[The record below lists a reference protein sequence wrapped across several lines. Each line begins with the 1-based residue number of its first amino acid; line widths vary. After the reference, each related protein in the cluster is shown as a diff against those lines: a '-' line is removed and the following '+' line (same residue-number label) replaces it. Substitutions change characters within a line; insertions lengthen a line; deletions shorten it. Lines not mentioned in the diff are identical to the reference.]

1 MTTDPFDVQTDGVL
15 HFSQAH
21 SDVAAGLSGL
31 GDADGNGVETSHGPI
46 ASAVSTALAGV
57 LNGRQDSFGATSAT
71 ASTISDLL
79 QKAAQAYARGD
90 EEGAERFKAAAD
102 VLEGKESPGR
112 GGGSAAAGPAGAGS
126 GGAGADMMGQ
136 MGQVLG
142 QVGQQVGQMAQS
154 IAQPLQGLAQGLQ
167 QIPQQ
172 IMQGVQQA
180 SQAAS
185 GVGGLPEDKDEK
197 DARRL
202 ADKPK
207 DDRENDRDESE
218 PHAEA
223 GSSTP
228 SERAPVEAPAPKQ
241 RPVAT
246 HPQAD

>member
-57 LNGRQDSFGATSAT
+57 LNGRQDSFGVTSAT

-90 EEGAERFKAAAD
+90 EDGAERFKAAAD
-102 VLEGKESPGR
+102 VLEGKDSPGR
-112 GGGSAAAGPAGAGS
+112 GGSSAAAGPAGAGS
-126 GGAGADMMGQ
+126 GGAGADM

-185 GVGGLPEDKDEK
+185 DVRSLPEDKDEK

-207 DDRENDRDESE
+207 DDREKDRDESE
-218 PHAEA
+218 RRAEA
-223 GSSTP
+223 GLSTP

-241 RPVAT
+241 RPAAT